1 MEGVRSLKIYQLAF
15 RLAVE
20 VYDLSVTL
28 PQQEQRRL
36 ADQMQ
41 RSSRA
46 VVANLVEAYGHRNYA
61 RQFVS
66 KLTIVDAELAETR
79 SWLELANG
87 FRFLRDEQLAP
98 LLDGYAEVGRLLG
111 AMINHPE
118 KYAAPRPRS
127 SNPPKP

>member
-1 MEGVRSLKIYQLAF
+1 MDGVRALKIYQLAF
-15 RLAVE
+15 RLALE

-46 VVANLVEAYGHRNYA
+46 VVANLVEAYGHRNYV

-79 SWLELANG
+79 SWLDLAHG
-87 FRFLRDEQLAP
+87 FHYLSDDQLAP
-98 LLDGYAEVGRLLG
+98 FVDGYAEVGRLLG
-111 AMINHPE
+111 AMLNHPE
-118 KYAAPRPRS
+118 KYAATRTRRS
-127 SNPPKP
+127 KP